1 MSAATSQEIKK
12 EQKPLSEIL
21 ANSGKRALGGGLPGA
36 AAMAVQVCTLMP
48 LRTTMNRQY
57 RYGTSTTEA
66 MKTLYSQGG
75 LPRFYRGLGAALIQ
89 APLSRFGDT
98 AANAGV
104 LALLDSYETTAALP
118 VFLKT
123 MCASSA
129 AALWRINLMPVDAV
143 KTILQVEGKEGLT
156 LLKAK
161 VNKSG
166 FKVLYHGAIAAST
179 ATFVG
184 HFPWFFTYNFL
195 NEKLPEAHTKYNKM
209 IRNASMGFI
218 SSVVSDTCSNS
229 IRVIKTTKQTSTVAL
244 SYTDAVKTVYKAD
257 GLVGLFG
264 RGLRTRILTNGLQGM
279 LFSVLWKAFEDIY
292 KRSN

>member
-1 MSAATSQEIKK
+1 MAANSAEKR

-36 AAMAVQVCTLMP
+36 AAMAVQVVTLMP

-75 LPRFYRGLGAALIQ
+75 IFRFYRGLGPALIQ

-104 LALLDSYETTAALP
+104 LALLDSYQGTSELP

-123 MCASSA
+123 MCASTA
-129 AALWRINLMPVDAV
+129 AALWRINLMPVDAA
-143 KTILQVEGKEGLT
+143 KTILQVEGKEGWK
-156 LLKAK
+156 LLGAK
-161 VNKSG
+161 VNANG
-166 FKVLYHGAIAAST
+166 FRVLYHGAIAAST

-195 NEKLPEAHTKYNKM
+195 NEKLPEATTRYGKM
-209 IRNASMGFI
+209 VRNASMGFMA
-218 SSVVSDTCSNS
+218 SVVSDTCSNS
-229 IRVIKTTKQTSTVAL
+229 IRVVKTTKQTSTVAL
-244 SYTDAVKTVYKAD
+244 SYPDAVRSVIKAD
-257 GLVGLFG
+257 GLIGLFG
-264 RGLRTRILTNGLQGM
+264 RGLQTRILTNGLQGM

-292 KRSN
+292 KRS

>member
-1 MSAATSQEIKK
+1 MATNSTEKR

-36 AAMAVQVCTLMP
+36 AAMAVQVVTLMP

-57 RYGTSTTEA
+57 RYGTGTTEA

-75 LPRFYRGLGAALIQ
+75 IFRFYRGLGPALIQ

-104 LALLDSYETTAALP
+104 LALLDSYQVTSELP

-123 MCASSA
+123 MCASTA
-129 AALWRINLMPVDAV
+129 AALWRINLMPVDAA
-143 KTILQVEGKEGLT
+143 KTILQVEGKEGWK
-156 LLKAK
+156 LLSAK
-161 VNKSG
+161 VNANG
-166 FKVLYHGAIAAST
+166 FRVLYHGAIAAST

-195 NEKLPEAHTKYNKM
+195 NEKLPEATSRYGKM
-209 IRNASMGFI
+209 VRNASMGFMA
-218 SSVVSDTCSNS
+218 SVVSDTCSNS
-229 IRVIKTTKQTSTVAL
+229 IRVVKTTKQTSTVAL
-244 SYTDAVKTVYKAD
+244 SYPDAVRSVIKAD
-257 GLVGLFG
+257 GLIGLFG

-292 KRSN
+292 KRS

>member
-1 MSAATSQEIKK
+1 MATNSTEKR

-36 AAMAVQVCTLMP
+36 AAMAVQVVTLMP

-57 RYGTSTTEA
+57 RYGTGTTEA

-75 LPRFYRGLGAALIQ
+75 IFRFYRGLGPALIQ

-104 LALLDSYETTAALP
+104 LALLDSYQVTSELP

-123 MCASSA
+123 MCASTA
-129 AALWRINLMPVDAV
+129 AALWRINLMPVDAA
-143 KTILQVEGKEGLT
+143 KTILQVEGKEGWK
-156 LLKAK
+156 LLGAK
-161 VNKSG
+161 VNANG
-166 FKVLYHGAIAAST
+166 FRVLYHGAIAAST

-195 NEKLPEAHTKYNKM
+195 NEKLPEATSRYGKM
-209 IRNASMGFI
+209 VRNASMGFMA
-218 SSVVSDTCSNS
+218 SVVSDTCSNS
-229 IRVIKTTKQTSTVAL
+229 IRVVKTTKQTSTVAL
-244 SYTDAVKTVYKAD
+244 SYPDAVRSVIKAD
-257 GLVGLFG
+257 GLIGLFG

-292 KRSN
+292 KRS

>member
-1 MSAATSQEIKK
+1 MATNSTEKR

-36 AAMAVQVCTLMP
+36 AAMAVQVVTLMP

-57 RYGTSTTEA
+57 RYGTGTTEA

-75 LPRFYRGLGAALIQ
+75 IFRFYRGLGPALIQ

-104 LALLDSYETTAALP
+104 LALLDSYQVTSELP

-123 MCASSA
+123 MCASTA
-129 AALWRINLMPVDAV
+129 AALWRINLMPVDAA
-143 KTILQVEGKEGLT
+143 KTILQVEGKEGWK
-156 LLKAK
+156 LLGAK
-161 VNKSG
+161 VNANG
-166 FKVLYHGAIAAST
+166 FRVLYHGAIAAST

-195 NEKLPEAHTKYNKM
+195 NEKLPEATTRYGKM
-209 IRNASMGFI
+209 VRNASMGFMA
-218 SSVVSDTCSNS
+218 SVVSDTCSNS
-229 IRVIKTTKQTSTVAL
+229 IRVVKTTKQTSTVAL
-244 SYTDAVKTVYKAD
+244 SYPDAVRSVIKAD
-257 GLVGLFG
+257 GLIGLFG

-292 KRSN
+292 KRS

>member
-1 MSAATSQEIKK
+1 MAATSTKR

-36 AAMAVQVCTLMP
+36 AAMAVQVVTLMP

-75 LPRFYRGLGAALIQ
+75 IFRFYRGLGPALIQ

-104 LALLDSYETTAALP
+104 LALLDSYHTTSELP

-123 MCASSA
+123 MCASTA
-129 AALWRINLMPVDAV
+129 AALWRINLMPVDAA
-143 KTILQVEGKEGLT
+143 KTILQVEGKEGWK
-156 LLKAK
+156 LLGAK
-161 VNKSG
+161 VNANG
-166 FKVLYHGAIAAST
+166 FRVLYHGAIAAST

-195 NEKLPEAHTKYNKM
+195 NEKLPEATTRYGKM
-209 IRNASMGFI
+209 VRNASMGFMA
-218 SSVVSDTCSNS
+218 SVVSDTCSNS
-229 IRVIKTTKQTSTVAL
+229 IRVVKTTKQTSTVAL
-244 SYTDAVKTVYKAD
+244 SYPDAVRSVIKAD
-257 GLVGLFG
+257 GLIGLFG

-292 KRSN
+292 KRS